1 MSNEKTLENLN
12 KIKFQYL
19 FYMRKKHIMEKKPD
33 NGEKPREIREFPNV
47 T

>member
-19 FYMRKKHIMEKKPD
+19 FYMRKKHIMEKNPERSENFRTLHD
-33 NGEKPREIREFPNV
+33 RS
-47 T
+47 